1 MEASTIPSIST
12 LILFCLLILLLAAV
26 VVQQLLQGQALLGK
40 PPVPFVLFVLAK
52 GCVVVNL
59 VFLFLSG
66 LGFRNFSLFA
76 SPLWISVI
84 ALVFLATGIL
94 LLFLSSVRL
103 KKDLIFGLPGK
114 QLHMLQTKGVY
125 SFSRHPFYLG
135 FIFIL
140 FSSCLLYPNFV
151 NILAFITAWTIHHFI
166 MKSEEEFLEKQYG
179 EEYREYKRR
188 VHRYITFKQVKP

>member
-1 MEASTIPSIST
+1 METQTILSIST
-12 LILFCLLILLLAAV
+12 LILFFLLILLLTVV
-26 VVQQLLQGQALLGK
+26 VVQQLLRGQALLGK
-40 PPVPFVLFVLAK
+40 PPVPLVLFILAK

-66 LGFRNFSLFA
+66 LRIRSSTLSD

-84 ALVFLATGIL
+84 ALAFLVMGIL
-94 LLFLSSVRL
+94 LIFLSSIRL
-103 KKDLIFGLPGK
+103 KKDLIFGLPGE
-114 QLHMLQTKGVY
+114 QIHILQTKGVY
-125 SFSRHPFYLG
+125 GFSRHPFYLG

-151 NILAFITAWTIHHFI
+151 NILAFITAGVIHHFI
-166 MKSEEEFLEKQYG
+166 IKKEEEFLEKQYG

-188 VHRYITFKQVKP
+188 VNRYITFK